1 MKVDTLIDSV
11 YKENS
16 TNVHISN
23 IEQVC
28 IVRKADLSRGT
39 SSFPFLSPDKPNTSY
54 LGSNSAINY
63 EKLLWKITRHKK
75 TAGLFNVNS
84 PCKFIAKSPLDGRKA
99 KNEETHEDSGDPI
112 GSHCDI
118 LTGPTFLPDN
128 AETSLFSE
136 YQLSQDE
143 IKNIRTTITKHFLFA
158 GMNEEVLKIIYNEL
172 FYFIYDKNQTI
183 YEQGDDGNFFYIVAS
198 GSVKATR
205 RNEQNELKEKTYRA
219 WECFGELSL
228 ITKGKREETLVT
240 TSHVGLFSLDGESF
254 RDIQNRLNETRLKD
268 RYSFLNSIPIFQF
281 LDNISKFNVAGKIKV
296 REFKPNEK
304 IISYGTVG
312 DTLYIIKNGLVS
324 CRIGVKEVRKL
335 GNNDYFGQNSILI
348 DMKRSCDVIAL
359 NLATC
364 YELSRKDLI
373 AAMGDRYI
381 DVILFAFFK
390 NCVENNNYFKNTF
403 IESKM
408 NELFKCFS
416 INRYNYKEKVCS
428 SSNKNKRII
437 IIIDGSIYKEKE
449 DCGYELYARKGD
461 IIGEELFKDLSK
473 ELRDDLLAYP
483 DCISFESSFVDIGKV
498 LGINVQETPELIKK
512 NSNSNNKLDDSTVI
526 TKSPIKLL
534 HRLSNLKKL
543 NLFKHLS
550 EKTLEIIAKNM
561 TKKRYLQNEIIVREG
576 TVGDSFYLISKGRVQ
591 VSVKDKV
598 LRDLDSGSCFG
609 EIALLIPDSKR
620 TATVK
625 AIDEKVICYVMCKD
639 EFDKLI
645 VDTNIKEY
653 MKKKISLQ
661 DTSIELND
669 LYFIKFLG
677 KGKFGNVNLVHNR
690 KNFYAIKQVS
700 RKSVEK
706 QKILAKYF
714 VNERRVM
721 LSIDHPFIIKMVKSL
736 RNELFC
742 FFLMEY
748 VDGKNL
754 DEYLSKITTRK
765 KNVEDT
771 KFYIASILIMI
782 EYLQNKLIAHRDI
795 KPSNIMIDSNGYL
808 KMIDFGTAKVL
819 HDYTGTVIGTPHYIS
834 PEILQGKGYSLS
846 CDFWSVGICMFEMF
860 YGMYPFGHYANE
872 VIEIY
877 KEILHKDLVF
887 PTDNPHYE
895 KVNMFIRELLTKK
908 VNLRVCNVNTLKT
921 RPLFEG
927 FEWDKL
933 IDFQLKPPFIP
944 GAKGLKDP
952 FNTLRPFKEMIL
964 EDKVVLTR
972 KEMEDS
978 PPNYDKH
985 WAEEF

>member
-1 MKVDTLIDSV
+1 MIDSIC
-11 YKENS
+11 KENS
-16 TNVHISN
+16 TSVHISN
-23 IEQVC
+23 TEQIC
-28 IVRKADLSRGT
+28 IVRKADLSRGIPLAFVNADKSNT
-39 SSFPFLSPDKPNTSY
+39 SSVSNVGAS
-54 LGSNSAINY
+54 GSSINY

-75 TAGLFNVNS
+75 TAGLFNSNS
-84 PCKFIAKSPLDGRKA
+84 PCKFIAKSPATDVLKA
-99 KNEETHEDSGDPI
+99 KGEETHEESGDPI

-136 YQLSQDE
+136 HQLSQE
-143 IKNIRTTITKHFLFA
+143 EVKNIRTTITNHFLFA
-158 GMNEEVLKIIYNEL
+158 GMNEEVLKIIYHEL
-172 FYFIYDKNQTI
+172 FYFVYDKNQTV

-198 GSVKATR
+198 GTVKATR
-205 RNEQNELKEKTYRA
+205 RNEQNELKERTYRA

-228 ITKGKREETLVT
+228 ITKCKREETLIT
-240 TSHVGLFSLDGESF
+240 TSEVGLFSLDGESF

-281 LDNISKFNVAGKIKV
+281 LDNISKFNVASKIKV

-359 NLATC
+359 NPATC
-364 YELSRKDLI
+364 YELSRKDLLV
-373 AAMGDRYI
+373 AMGDRYI

-390 NCVENNNYFKNTF
+390 NCVENNNYFKNIF
-403 IESKM
+403 IESKL
-408 NELFKCFS
+408 NELFKCFA
-416 INRYNYKEKVCS
+416 INRYSYKEKVS
-428 SSNKNKRII
+428 SSHNKSKRVI

-483 DCISFESSFVDIGKV
+483 DCISFESSFVDVGKV
-498 LGINVQETPELIKK
+498 LGINVTEAPELARK
-512 NSNSNNKLDDSTVI
+512 NSNLDDSTVI

-561 TKKRYLQNEIIVREG
+561 TKKRYTQNEVIVKEG

-591 VSVKDKV
+591 VSMNEKV

-625 AIDEKVICYVMCKD
+625 AIDEKVICYVMCKG

-661 DTSIELND
+661 DTSIELSD
-669 LYFIKFLG
+669 LFFIKFLG

-690 KNFYAIKQVS
+690 KNLYAIKQVS

-782 EYLQNKLIAHRDI
+782 DYLQNKLIAHRDI

-846 CDFWSVGICMFEMF
+846 CDFWSIGICMFEMF

-887 PTDNPHYE
+887 PSDNPHYD
-895 KVNMFIRELLTKK
+895 KVNMFIKDLLTKK
-908 VNLRVCNVNTLKT
+908 VNLRVCNVNTLKMK
-921 RPLFEG
+921 PLFEG

-944 GAKGLKDP
+944 GTKGLKDP

-964 EDKVVLTR
+964 EDKVMLTR
-972 KEMEDS
+972 KEIEES